1 MGAQFRSIR
10 TCIILLAFA
19 MVMPTSKCLM
29 EGPEPNTT
37 DATVL
42 PVPTPLPIHPTLE
55 HLSPRPGEPGSP
67 ENPGTI
73 IPGPSQAWFAS
84 VYYRGLI
91 PAERLRRRN
100 QLCNR
105 KTICEEGTCC
115 QQTSRSRRRCKPLG
129 KLGDPCSPR
138 SLSNVYFGMCP
149 CGVNQE
155 HLIHR
160 GSHKLESSIRNQSI
174 CARFKAQAF
183 EPQIIGVSFISYRL
197 SAFNILNYLAI

>member
-1 MGAQFRSIR
+1 MCQRSVLDL
-10 TCIILLAFA
+10 CVLSVLIIAKVHHPEDWNCGFLLWS
-19 MVMPTSKCLM
+19 TRS
-29 EGPEPNTT
+29 EIPEPNTT

-149 CGVNQE
+149 CGVNQGTCE
-155 HLIHR
+155 D
-160 GSHKLESSIRNQSI
+160 GY
-174 CARFKAQAF
+174 CT
-183 EPQIIGVSFISYRL
+183 
-197 SAFNILNYLAI
+197 